1 MADSDN
7 SRTLPA
13 VTRRRLLSASAA
25 WLAAQIGSAE
35 ATLAGDATDDSDP
48 VLFLWRQ
55 WMTAQDEADRLCEL
69 QQRLESRM
77 ISEIGFPR
85 VVVTG
90 GDREAPVSAFS
101 MDEIDELLG
110 DRPERAEA
118 REQAR
123 SALAEQQRNW
133 DALDERL
140 GYSHAKQAERRAF
153 AIRDECAHALWNE
166 PALSR
171 AGVAAKLHA
180 ILCMGREDCPD
191 EFPWSQIRAALVD
204 VLPLNELRPSAPSP
218 HKRGCWK

>member
-25 WLAAQIGSAE
+25 WLAAQMRSAE
-35 ATLAGDATDDSDP
+35 ATLAGDATDNSDP

-55 WMTAQDEADRLCEL
+55 WMTAHDEAERLCEL

-90 GDREAPVSAFS
+90 GDREDPVSAFS

-123 SALAEQQRNW
+123 AALAEQQR
-133 DALDERL
+133 R
-140 GYSHAKQAERRAF
+140 
-153 AIRDECAHALWNE
+153 
-166 PALSR
+166 
-171 AGVAAKLHA
+171 
-180 ILCMGREDCPD
+180 
-191 EFPWSQIRAALVD
+191 
-204 VLPLNELRPSAPSP
+204 
-218 HKRGCWK
+218 

>member
-13 VTRRRLLSASAA
+13 VTRRRLLSVSAA
-25 WLAAQIGSAE
+25 WLAAQLGSAE
-35 ATLAGDATDDSDP
+35 ATLASNGDVTGDGDP
-48 VLFLWRQ
+48 LLVLWCQ
-55 WMTAQDEADRLCEL
+55 WMTAKGQAEKLCEL

-101 MDEIDELLG
+101 VDEIDALFG
-110 DRPERAEA
+110 DGPERAGA
-118 REQAR
+118 RAQAR
-123 SALAEQQRNW
+123 AALAEQQSKW

-140 GYSHAKQAERRAF
+140 GYSRAKHAERSAV
-153 AIRDECAHALWNE
+153 AARDERAHALWAK
-166 PALSR
+166 PARSR

-191 EFPWSQIRAALVD
+191 DEFPWPQISAILRDIVAGTD
-204 VLPLNELRPSAPSP
+204 DMWHEL
-218 HKRGCWK
+218 

>member
-7 SRTLPA
+7 SRTLPT
-13 VTRRRLLSASAA
+13 VTRRRLLSTSAA
-25 WLAAQIGSAE
+25 WLATQIGSVDA
-35 ATLAGDATDDSDP
+35 AFAVDATDGSDP

-85 VVVTG
+85 VMVTG

-101 MDEIDELLG
+101 VDEIDALFG
-110 DRPERAEA
+110 DGPERAGA
-118 REQAR
+118 RAQAR
-123 SALAEQQRNW
+123 AALAEQQSKW

-140 GYSHAKQAERRAF
+140 GYSRAKHAERSAV
-153 AIRDECAHALWNE
+153 AVRDERAHALFVK
-166 PALSR
+166 PARSR

-180 ILCMGREDCPD
+180 ILCMGSEDCPN
-191 EFPWSQIRAALVD
+191 EFPWPQIGAALADIVILRGVD
-204 VLPLNELRPSAPSP
+204 GEFQ
-218 HKRGCWK
+218 C